1 MDYKEIIEFIRLK
14 DKRGIEA
21 LYDDYGKKLYS
32 HAIIKWDFSED
43 EAWEA
48 VYKTLDTLLLKLPG
62 YAIESDLHFNNLVFK
77 IFKNYLRQ
85 HLRDKRRKEEK
96 IEFVSIEK
104 FENIPAGDNI
114 IEYNADD
121 IAFTDYYKSEVLET
135 SLFTNLKIALEK
147 LEPSDKELLLLR
159 AQNYSYDEIANLL
172 NIKNDQLKVKYFR
185 AKKKLVEMID
195 EQQKAHI

>member
-1 MDYKEIIEFIRLK
+1 MNYKDIIGLIKSK
-14 DKRGIEA
+14 DRRGIEA
-21 LYDDYGKKLYS
+21 LYDEYGKKLYS

-48 VYKTLDTLLLKLPG
+48 VYKTLDTLLLKLPS
-62 YAIESDLHFNNLVFK
+62 YTIESDLHFNNLIFK

-104 FENIPAGDNI
+104 FENIPADNEM
-114 IEYNADD
+114 IEFSPDD
-121 IAFTDYYKSEVLET
+121 FAFTDYYKSEVLET

-159 AQNYSYDEIANLL
+159 AQNYSYDEIAVLL

-185 AKKKLVEMID
+185 AKKKLVELISK
-195 EQQKAHI
+195 QQKAHI

>member
-1 MDYKEIIEFIRLK
+1 MDYKDILELIRLK

-21 LYDDYGKKLYS
+21 LYDNYGKKLYS
-32 HAIIKWDFSED
+32 HAIIKWGFSED

-85 HLRDKRRKEEK
+85 HLRDRRRKEEK

-104 FENIPAGDNI
+104 FENIPGANEV
-114 IEYNADD
+114 IELDTDD
-121 IAFTDYYKSEVLET
+121 VAFTDYYKSEVLET

-147 LEPSDKELLLLR
+147 LAPSDKEILLLR
-159 AQNYSYDEIANLL
+159 AQNYSYDEIAGLL
-172 NIKNDQLKVKYFR
+172 NIKSDQLKVKYFR
-185 AKKKLVEMID
+185 AKKKLVELISK
-195 EQQKAHI
+195 QQKAHI

>member
-1 MDYKEIIEFIRLK
+1 MDYKDIIEFIRLK
-14 DKRGIEA
+14 DKRGIET
-21 LYDDYGKKLYS
+21 LYDNYGKKLYS

-104 FENIPAGDNI
+104 FENIPAGDDTI
-114 IEYNADD
+114 AYNAED

-147 LEPSDKELLLLR
+147 LDPSDKELLLLR

-185 AKKKLVEMID
+185 AKKKLVEMIT